1 MDYVP
6 QCVPDRRPIV
16 MWLLVAV
23 VAMGFVSTI
32 LVAPIAFASGLYFP
46 ATAIYQAFSH
56 VCHQLPERS
65 FAFMGYPLAVCA
77 RCTGIYVGFAG
88 AVFVYPAATSLKRIQ
103 SPARKWLF
111 LSTMPLALDFGLD
124 LIGVWQNTLLSR
136 ALTGAV
142 LGAVVV
148 FFVLPGLIELSL
160 RLKRRAPA
168 ESTHLNGTWSTN
180 EQLASAPSD
189 YSSPD
194 RRI

>member
-1 MDYVP
+1 
-6 QCVPDRRPIV
+6 
-16 MWLLVAV
+16 MWLLVTV
-23 VAMGFVSTI
+23 VAMGFVSSI
-32 LVAPIAFASGLYFP
+32 VLAPVAFSEGRYFL

-77 RCTGIYVGFAG
+77 RCTGIYAGFAA
-88 AVFVYPAATSLKRIQ
+88 AVLVYPAAMSLKRIQ

-111 LSTMPLALDFGLD
+111 LSTMPLGLDFGLD
-124 LIGVWQNTLLSR
+124 FIGVWQNTQLSR

-160 RLKRRAPA
+160 RLKSRTPA
-168 ESTHLNGTWSTN
+168 EKTHENATWSSLTN

>member
-1 MDYVP
+1 
-6 QCVPDRRPIV
+6 

-23 VAMGFVSTI
+23 VALGFVSSI
-32 LVAPIAFASGLYFP
+32 VIAPIAFASGRYFLP
-46 ATAIYQAFSH
+46 TAIYQAFSH

-65 FAFMGYPLAVCA
+65 FALMGYPLAVCA
-77 RCTGIYVGFAG
+77 RCTGIYAGFAA
-88 AVFVYPAATSLKRIQ
+88 AVFFYPAAMSLKRIHN
-103 SPARKWLF
+103 PARKWLF
-111 LSTMPLALDFGLD
+111 LATLPLGLDFGLD
-124 LIGVWQNTLLSR
+124 FTGAMQNTQLSR

-160 RLKRRAPA
+160 RFKRRTAVG
-168 ESTHLNGTWSTN
+168 STQEHANWSSLTS

-189 YSSPD
+189 YSAPD